1 MPVQIGA
8 KLDAGFDDP
17 MGMLADC
24 HRRIER
30 FLAVLCRVAE
40 RREPGALSSEEK
52 QAVEGAL
59 QYFREGGRRHNA
71 DEEESLFPRMRQ
83 AGSDAL
89 AARLAEIDNL
99 EEEHRE
105 AALLHASLDKLY
117 TKWIAEGVLG
127 ETERKQ
133 LRHNAARLAR
143 LYAEHIQVEEQQIFP
158 LAARLLNRETIAA
171 VGSEFRARRQ

>member
-8 KLDAGFDDP
+8 KLDSGFDDP
-17 MGMLADC
+17 IGMLADC

-30 FLAVLCRVAE
+30 FLAVLCRVAD
-40 RREPGALSSEEK
+40 RPAPGALTDEEK
-52 QAVEGAL
+52 QAVEEAL
-59 QYFREGGRRHNA
+59 AYFRVGGQRHNA
-71 DEEESLFPRMRQ
+71 DEEESLFPRLRQ
-83 AGSDAL
+83 AGSDSL

-117 TKWIAEGVLG
+117 TKWIAEGALG
-127 ETERKQ
+127 ESEREQ

-143 LYAEHIQVEEQQIFP
+143 LYAEHIRIEETRVFP
-158 LAARLLNRETIAA
+158 LAAQILDRETIAA
-171 VGSEFRARRQ
+171 VGSEFRARRR